1 MDEQD
6 EIDEIHSD
14 TPSGEGQN
22 VDNRSVQG
30 DLEME
35 MTSYFC
41 FFCQKSHYGNLFD
54 PTPQCL
60 EQ

>member
-1 MDEQD
+1 MIMDEQD

-41 FFCQKSHYGNLFD
+41 FFC
-54 PTPQCL
+54 
-60 EQ
+60 

>member
-6 EIDEIHSD
+6 EIDEIQSD
-14 TPSGEGQN
+14 NGSAVFPN

-35 MTSYFC
+35 PPSFFC
-41 FFCQKSHYGNLFD
+41 FFCRKPHLHNANETY
-54 PTPQCL
+54 PC
-60 EQ
+60 